1 MHKPLLV
8 VFIGFPGSGKTYF
21 AKRLGKRLNALVLNS
36 DAMRLSMFGS
46 HERIEEIRKSDNA
59 RLYEDVF
66 GAMDYATKQALLAG
80 ISVVYDAQ
88 KATRENR
95 LQIEKIA
102 EEHDAQPVLVW
113 IQTSAAVAKERG
125 QQREARADSHVYTVE
140 KMDYL
145 VDRFAEQTEPPEPN
159 ENVIELSGEIPFE
172 QQYDAFLQKLEE
184 IREPSHN

>member
-1 MHKPLLV
+1 MSKPLLV

-21 AKRLGKRLNALVLNS
+21 ATQLGEKLNALVLNS

-46 HERIEEIRKSDNA
+46 HEKIEGIRKSDNP

-66 GAMDYATKQALLAG
+66 GAMDYATRQALKAR

-88 KATRENR
+88 KATRANR
-95 LQIEKIA
+95 MQIEKIA
-102 EEHDAQPVLVW
+102 EEHGAQPVLVW
-113 IQTSAAVAKERG
+113 IQTSTAVAKQRG
-125 QQREARADSHVYTVE
+125 QQREARADSHVYTAE

-145 VDRFAEQTEPPEPN
+145 VDRFAEQTEPPEPG

-172 QQYDAFLQKLEE
+172 QQYETFQQKLEE
-184 IREPSHN
+184 IRESSHN